1 MSGIV
6 LASVGLTYASAPVN
20 TSLPVISGTVAAGN
34 TLSVSTGT
42 WAAQPAP
49 TYTYQWQE
57 GTTNISGATSST
69 LLLTLDYVGS
79 TIRCIVTATNSE
91 GSASATS
98 ASTSAVAV
106 PAIGASI
113 AGGYYAGQIS
123 TSGNGVATHFLIVA
137 PESSGA
143 LYFPG
148 DTWYYTNQ
156 YTPPSGTASRIDGP
170 SNTAAQIADG
180 GSDYPAATF
189 CDGLT
194 IGGYSDWY
202 FPAIDELE
210 ICYYNLKPTTDTNT
224 TSFGANNYSVPKR
237 TSNYTTTVPGRTSV
251 TAFRSGGSEAF
262 DFDPTGYPE
271 SGYWSSTVDPTS
283 GGGFANVTAYS
294 LAFAA
299 YSGTTAGTQYLAATF
314 AYQPVR
320 AVRRVAV

>member
-123 TSGNGVATHFLIVA
+123 TSGNGTATHYLIVA
-137 PESSGA
+137 PISSGYDYLSYGNTYVDA
-143 LYFPG
+143 GIIFNC
-148 DTWYYTNQ
+148 T
-156 YTPPSGTASRIDGP
+156 SRINGP
-170 SNTAAQIADG
+170 NNTDLLDTEPSVFDAAA
-180 GSDYPAATF
+180 F
-189 CDGLT
+189 CNDLT
-194 IGGYSDWY
+194 IGGFSDWY
-202 FPAIDELE
+202 LPAVDELE
-210 ICYYNLKPTTDTNT
+210 VCYYNLKPTTDSND

-237 TSNYTTTVPGRTSV
+237 TSNYTTTVPGRTSAV
-251 TAFRSGGSEAF
+251 DFRSGNSQAF
-262 DFDPTGYPE
+262 DGVAFPILPW
-271 SGYWSSTVDPTS
+271 WSSTFAYENFASEYICYAINFQYQPNFSPQTS
-283 GGGFANVTAYS
+283 G
-294 LAFAA
+294 
-299 YSGTTAGTQYLAATF
+299 TQAELSFLT
-314 AYQPVR
+314 PLNVR